1 MLGKKGFNQFSLA
14 KHLGNEIPSAWN
26 KGLPGFF
33 AGKKHSNETKRKI
46 SERLSVNNKGGRA
59 KWYDVAGQRVQGTW
73 ERDIASKLEDL
84 GISWVKLKTNKD
96 TLKYVMNGK
105 ERSYTPD
112 FYLPEFDMYLEIKGF
127 WWGDD
132 REKMRIVL
140 ETHKDKR
147 IVIVEKQEYE
157 QILLL

>member
-1 MLGKKGFNQFSLA
+1 MLGKKGSNQFTLA
-14 KHLGNEIPSAWN
+14 KRLGNNVPAAWN

-33 AGKKHSNETKRKI
+33 AGKKHSDESKRKI
-46 SERLSVNNKGGRA
+46 SEKLSVNNKGGRA

-73 ERDIASKLEDL
+73 ERDIASKLTDL
-84 GISWVKLKTNKD
+84 GVPWIKLKTNKD

-140 ETHKDKR
+140 ETHTDKR
-147 IVIVEKQEYE
+147 IVIIEKQEYE